1 MPNKRILLSLLF
13 LLLSNIA
20 CMTGAALAP
29 TASQIAPTARESV
42 SSALVGPE
50 PKSVPTVEGERWRVC
65 GSLNVR
71 AQPGAWGGVLGTL
84 HNDQVIVL
92 EWREGWARIGKDRW
106 VNGETLCEETI
117 PP

>member
-1 MPNKRILLSLLF
+1 MRNKQILLSLL
-13 LLLSNIA
+13 LLLISIA

-29 TASQIAPTARESV
+29 TASQVAPAVGESV

-50 PKSVPTVEGERWRVC
+50 PKSVPTAEGERWRVC

-71 AQPGAWGGVLGTL
+71 AQAGAWGGVVDTL
-84 HNDQVIVL
+84 HNEPVIVL

-106 VNGETLCEETI
+106 VNGETLCEKTI